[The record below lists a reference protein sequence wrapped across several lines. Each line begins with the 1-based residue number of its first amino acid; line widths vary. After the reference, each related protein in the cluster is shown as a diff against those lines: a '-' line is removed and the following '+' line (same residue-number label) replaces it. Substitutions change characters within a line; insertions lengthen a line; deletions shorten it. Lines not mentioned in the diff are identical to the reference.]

1 MWNRAELKS
10 GAKLAL
16 RGTYWQAFLVSL
28 LATVVL
34 NLFVSVDVIMTWHLR
49 NSGDLIK
56 TNPMEV
62 FNQMQI

>member
-28 LATVVL
+28 LATVIL
-34 NLFVSVDVIMTWHLR
+34 NIIGTVNHLSVH
-49 NSGDLIK
+49 
-56 TNPMEV
+56 
-62 FNQMQI
+62 